1 MFELQLFTTFYF
13 KFAERNVLPRTNSKW
28 IGWMIVMCIL
38 IFWQVA
44 HNASDQKIPLRLL
57 MFLLNSAL
65 PKNVGGR
72 MNRCCCASS
81 KIYKLCWVLWCILLL
96 FLSYYI
102 GCDHFKFKSFEL
114 FKWPRDDG
122 RRGLKRLKTPNPGTI
137 FVAAALRHNLLVGI
151 NFILIAN
158 FRREEL
164 LLR

>member
-1 MFELQLFTTFYF
+1 MLQVKYIS
-13 KFAERNVLPRTNSKW
+13 FAEFF
-28 IGWMIVMCIL
+28 GA
-38 IFWQVA
+38 F
-44 HNASDQKIPLRLL
+44 
-57 MFLLNSAL
+57 
-65 PKNVGGR
+65 
-72 MNRCCCASS
+72 CCCFCR
-81 KIYKLCWVLWCILLL
+81 IILAVIISN
-96 FLSYYI
+96 LSRLNY
-102 GCDHFKFKSFEL
+102 